1 MFCSHCGK
9 QIADNAR
16 FCNHCGLSQPELP
29 SQPYQPFHQS
39 YQPSPQPYQP
49 SPQPYQP
56 SPQPYQQSPQP
67 YQPSPQSYQQSP
79 QSYPQTFQGYTQSGF
94 PTQSG
99 PEPYSTGYGL
109 IGFSPK
115 INDPAFA
122 KYKKSS
128 SKYALIFAV
137 VLAIIAMVGMPIY
150 GSASGEVEFPQSL
163 YYGMILGG
171 MFLLI
176 AIVQTLR
183 KGTDSTWDGVVID
196 KRSARRTQRDDD
208 STVSRHYIEYRFTVR
223 RESGKKYNH
232 TFRDQPA
239 MYNYYQEGDRVRH
252 HKGSTYYEK
261 YDKSRD
267 SEILCAACLT
277 MNPISDQ
284 NCRRCKC
291 PLLKC

>member
-1 MFCSHCGK
+1 
-9 QIADNAR
+9 
-16 FCNHCGLSQPELP
+16 LSQAEVP
-29 SQPYQPFHQS
+29 SQPYQQPPQPYQQS
-39 YQPSPQPYQP
+39 PQTYQQSPQPYQP

-56 SPQPYQQSPQP
+56 SPAPYPAV
-67 YQPSPQSYQQSP
+67 
-79 QSYPQTFQGYTQSGF
+79 
-94 PTQSG
+94 
-99 PEPYSTGYGL
+99 TGL
-109 IGFSPK
+109 VGFSPK

-122 KYKKSS
+122 KYRKSS
-128 SKYALIFAV
+128 SKYALVFAA
-137 VLAIIAMVGMPIY
+137 VLAVIAMVGLPIY
-150 GSASGEVEFPQSL
+150 GNASGEVEFPQSL

-171 MFLLI
+171 MFFLI

-208 STVSRHYIEYRFTVR
+208 STVSRHYIEYRFTVQ
-223 RESGKKYNH
+223 RENGKKYKH